1 MNHPSNTNA
10 PPQQP
15 PQQQQQQQP
24 FANGSNGNGNNA
36 GNLNGN
42 GNGTT
47 SANGDY
53 PVANYSLQGVMQ
65 WLNGEYRRYE
75 RDRNNWEIERSALVV
90 FILVVRESNGRL
102 KYRI

>member
-1 MNHPSNTNA
+1 MNHSSNTNT
-10 PPQQP
+10 P
-15 PQQQQQQQP
+15 PQQQQQQQQP
-24 FANGSNGNGNNA
+24 QQQFANGSNGNGSNA

-42 GNGTT
+42 GTGTT

-53 PVANYSLQGVMQ
+53 PVASYTLQGVMQ

-90 FILVVRESNGRL
+90 IILVERESNGRL
-102 KYRI
+102 KYHI